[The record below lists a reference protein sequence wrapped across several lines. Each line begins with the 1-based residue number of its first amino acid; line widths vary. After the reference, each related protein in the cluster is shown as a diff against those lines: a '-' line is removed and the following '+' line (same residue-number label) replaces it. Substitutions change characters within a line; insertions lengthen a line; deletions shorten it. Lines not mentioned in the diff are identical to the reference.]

1 MKKLQ
6 KDVERINKL
15 KFLLESEGVEI
26 LITGYEPNIR
36 YLLGSPVDYAYAY
49 ILKSGEVGVLCSILE
64 RERAEI
70 ATWADMIY
78 AYTLSKEQRSE
89 YTIYARNIYEA
100 IAKLTSKFVSKGLK
114 VAIDVDNLRYGEAV
128 SIKRKLRG
136 FKVVNFSDKLREARI
151 MKTKFEIENIKRAV
165 NIVIDGINYSISKLL
180 KNNPSELEIFH
191 EAEYYMKRKGAEK
204 IHDFL
209 IVASGENSA
218 YPHSRPTNRR
228 IRDGDPVTLDY
239 VASYNGYY
247 GDLTRTIFI
256 GAPSKELKKIY
267 NVVKEALEL
276 GIEAAKEGVK
286 ASEVDKV
293 VRDHISK
300 EGYGKYFIHSTGH
313 GVGLE
318 IHEPPR
324 LSRVDSTILKE
335 RMIVTIEPGIYIKG
349 LGGVRIEE
357 DILIEK
363 HGCKVLS
370 SKLSTE
376 LTIVG

>member
-1 MKKLQ
+1 
-6 KDVERINKL
+6 
-15 KFLLESEGVEI
+15 
-26 LITGYEPNIR
+26 
-36 YLLGSPVDYAYAY
+36 
-49 ILKSGEVGVLCSILE
+49 
-64 RERAEI
+64 
-70 ATWADMIY
+70 
-78 AYTLSKEQRSE
+78 
-89 YTIYARNIYEA
+89 
-100 IAKLTSKFVSKGLK
+100 
-114 VAIDVDNLRYGEAV
+114 
-128 SIKRKLRG
+128 
-136 FKVVNFSDKLREARI
+136 
-151 MKTKFEIENIKRAV
+151 
-165 NIVIDGINYSISKLL
+165 
-180 KNNPSELEIFH
+180 
-191 EAEYYMKRKGAEK
+191 MKRKGAEK

-228 IRDGDPVTLDY
+228 IRDGGPVTLDY
-239 VASYNGYY
+239 VVSYNGYY

-256 GAPSKELKKIY
+256 GDPSKELKKVD

-276 GIEAAKEGVK
+276 GIEAAKEGVR

-293 VRDHISK
+293 VRDHISR

-324 LSRVDSTILKE
+324 LSRVDETVLKE
-335 RMIVTIEPGIYIKG
+335 GMIVTIEPGIYIKG

-376 LTIVG
+376 LRIIE